1 MTSAKPDPT
10 SIDFSTV
17 TWEKS
22 PYSGG
27 NNNCVEFGQ
36 VGDDLVAIRDSQ
48 RTEQTP
54 LIYTRGEIRAMLL
67 GVKAGHFDHL
77 A

>member
-1 MTSAKPDPT
+1 MTVKPDPAE
-10 SIDFSTV
+10 IDFSTV

-27 NNNCVEFGQ
+27 NNNCVEFGAI
-36 VGDDLVAIRDSQ
+36 GDLVAIRDSKRPDQ
-48 RTEQTP
+48 LP
-54 LIYTRGEIRAMLL
+54 LVFTRGEIGAMLL
-67 GVKAGHFDHL
+67 GAKAGTLDHL

>member
-1 MTSAKPDPT
+1 MTVKPDPT
-10 SIDFSTV
+10 EIDFSTV

-27 NNNCVEFGQ
+27 NNNCVEFGAI
-36 VGDDLVAIRDSQ
+36 GDHVAIRDSQ
-48 RTEQTP
+48 RPEQVP
-54 LIYTRGEIRAMLL
+54 LIYTRSEIRAMLL
-67 GVKAGHFDHL
+67 GAKAGHFDHL

>member
-1 MTSAKPDPT
+1 MTTAKPDPAK
-10 SIDFSTV
+10 IDFSTV

-22 PYSGG
+22 PFSGG

-36 VGDDLVAIRDSQ
+36 IGDDLVAIRDSK
-48 RTEQTP
+48 RPEQAP
-54 LIYTRGEIRAMLL
+54 LIYTRGEIGALLL
-67 GVKAGHFDHL
+67 GAKAGCFDHL

>member
-1 MTSAKPDPT
+1 MTSAKPDPADL
-10 SIDFSTV
+10 DFSDV

-27 NNNCVEFGQ
+27 NNNCVEFGDL
-36 VGDDLVAIRDSQ
+36 GDHVAVRDSQ
-48 RTEQTP
+48 RTGQTP
-54 LIYTRGEIRAMLL
+54 LVFTRDEIRAMIL
-67 GVKAGHFDHL
+67 GAKAGHFDHL

>member
-1 MTSAKPDPT
+1 MTSAKPDPAD
-10 SIDFSTV
+10 IDFSTV

-27 NNNCVEFGQ
+27 NNNCVEFG
-36 VGDDLVAIRDSQ
+36 DLGEHVAIRDSQ

-54 LIYTRGEIRAMLL
+54 LIYTRGEIRALLL
-67 GVKAGHFDHL
+67 GVKAGYFDHL

>member
-1 MTSAKPDPT
+1 MTVKPDPAE
-10 SIDFSTV
+10 IDFSTV

-36 VGDDLVAIRDSQ
+36 VGDDLVAIRDSK
-48 RTEQTP
+48 RPEQTP
-54 LIYTRGEIRAMLL
+54 LVYTRGEIGAMIL
-67 GVKAGHFDHL
+67 GAKAGHFDHL

>member
-1 MTSAKPDPT
+1 MSTAKPNPADL
-10 SIDFSTV
+10 DFSGV

-27 NNNCVEFGQ
+27 NNNCVEFGA
-36 VGDDLVAIRDSQ
+36 VGGFVAVRESQ
-48 RTEQTP
+48 RPEQTP
-54 LIYTRGEIRAMLL
+54 LIYTRDEIKAMIL
-67 GVKAGHFDHL
+67 GAKAWHFDHF

>member
-1 MTSAKPDPT
+1 MTVKPDPAD
-10 SIDFSTV
+10 IDFSTV

-27 NNNCVEFGQ
+27 NNNCVEFGE
-36 VGDDLVAIRDSQ
+36 VGDYVAIRDSQ

-54 LIYTRGEIRAMLL
+54 LIYTRGEIRALLL
-67 GVKAGHFDHL
+67 GAKAGHFDHL